1 MGEVIECSKCYHL
14 QQTAPDAGYCGHMHV
29 NPCYRGLHREP
40 KVTPVVL
47 EKLPPLPPRHHM
59 SNSEKGCLAA
69 RERKVKAVAPL
80 GSGKYT
86 HLIKPQDRYEAADQV
101 FRSHDHEVPLI
112 KKRRRINWADHHE
125 LIVKMNKQGFSARQI
140 AREIECSSWSIN
152 EYIRSLNDQGISNL
166 KPFGNRKYFF
176 EKVPE
181 FRIVAGN
188 KTKKQKY
195 DYPRYHNRIF
205 EMLIAG
211 QSYGSIEDATGI
223 PKNAIWNYIRL
234 YAKNKED
241 KNV

>member
-1 MGEVIECSKCYHL
+1 MVGEVIECSKCYHL
-14 QQTAPDAGYCGHMHV
+14 QRTAPDAGYCGRMHV

-86 HLIKPQDRYEAADQV
+86 HLIKPQDRSEAADKV
-101 FRSHDHEVPLI
+101 FRSHDLAAEIPHTKADILKSKTRKSVDPPPEVPAY
-112 KKRRRINWADHHE
+112 K
-125 LIVKMNKQGFSARQI
+125 
-140 AREIECSSWSIN
+140 
-152 EYIRSLNDQGISNL
+152 EY
-166 KPFGNRKYFF
+166 GNR
-176 EKVPE
+176 
-181 FRIVAGN
+181 
-188 KTKKQKY
+188 TKKAKY
-195 DYPRYHNRIF
+195 DYKAYRHKIF

-211 QSYGSIEDATGI
+211 YSYGAIAARVGI
-223 PKNAIWNYIRL
+223 PAQHIWKYCAKYL
-234 YAKNKED
+234 KNKED